1 MTVNDLFELPDETT
15 GPNWA
20 ANPIAVFDLETTGLD
35 HKQSRIVT
43 ACAALIDAGGR
54 VIGNDHEWLANPG
67 IPIPIEA
74 SSVHGVTTEIA
85 EANGRDLKEV
95 VSELLSTLREY
106 FDAGVPVVAYNAPY
120 DFTILR
126 NHARLFNLEWPEN
139 LSPIIDPLVIDKK
152 LDRYRSG
159 KRRLEIVAA
168 HYGVKLDDAHNAT
181 ADAVAAG
188 QIAQALAKKYS
199 KELPETA
206 KELHELQIG
215 WSKESDLSF
224 ADFMHKSGKTDYV
237 PQIGWPEKPLD

>member
-1 MTVNDLFELPDETT
+1 MTDLFEIPEETNS
-15 GPNWA
+15 PSWA
-20 ANPIAVFDLETTGLD
+20 GNPIAVFDLETTGLD
-35 HKQSRIVT
+35 HKGARIVT
-43 ACAALIDAGGR
+43 ACAALIDPNGL

-67 IPIPIEA
+67 IPIPPEA
-74 SSVHGVTTEIA
+74 SAVHGITNEIA

-95 VSELLSTLREY
+95 VEEIVSTLRGY

-126 NHARLFNLEWPEN
+126 NHARLFGLDWPEN

-159 KRRLEIVAA
+159 KRRLEIVAV

-206 KELHELQIG
+206 MQLHELQVG
-215 WSKESDLSF
+215 WSRESDLSF
-224 ADFMHKSGKTDYV
+224 AEFMQKSGKTDFV
-237 PQIGWPEKPLD
+237 AQIGWPEKPLD